1 MAENL
6 IQFMRK
12 KCWERREV
20 RRILTQLQHTAD
32 CNELLKYLDEI
43 AAFCLGE
50 VDDLPTLFPS

>member
-1 MAENL
+1 MVENL